1 MGAWREPA
9 SRDLSSHALR
19 GQNLVGAVVS
29 SGSPGGS
36 AQHGPQ
42 GQAWNGKSAQPDPE
56 SSEVRA
62 EPTTLGAPEVLQ
74 RQDPWGPIMGY
85 REFTG

>member
-1 MGAWREPA
+1 M
-9 SRDLSSHALR
+9 
-19 GQNLVGAVVS
+19 GAVVS

-62 EPTTLGAPEVLQ
+62 EPTALAAPEVLQ
-74 RQDPWGPIMGY
+74 RQDPWGPVMGHW
-85 REFTG
+85 ESTG